1 MCAVLR
7 LLHVIVRVIDAIF
20 AAFIISLFAFA
31 LRLDLDIKLDRLLG
45 TYSPYDAETDQS
57 NDEQA

>member
-31 LRLDLDIKLDRLLG
+31 LRLDLDIKLHRLLG
-45 TYSPYDAETDQS
+45 TYSPYDAETNQS